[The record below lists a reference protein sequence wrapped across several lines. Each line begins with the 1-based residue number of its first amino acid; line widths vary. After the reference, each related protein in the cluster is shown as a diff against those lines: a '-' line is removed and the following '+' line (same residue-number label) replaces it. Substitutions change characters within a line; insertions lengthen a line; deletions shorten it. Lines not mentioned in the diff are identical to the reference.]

1 MPIHLH
7 YNQLCYEKNIG
18 VVDREDREQ
27 WPSRSVVRAFLEG
40 KISTFKEFT
49 EHQSGNDP
57 KDKKWMNRWD
67 TFVESLEKSREDE
80 EGLKKLCSAFM
91 TAQRAKR
98 WRKGKRDDVT

>member
-1 MPIHLH
+1 
-7 YNQLCYEKNIG
+7 LCYEKNIG

-40 KISTFKEFT
+40 KIGTFKEFT
-49 EHQSGNDP
+49 EHQSGDDP

-98 WRKGKRDDVT
+98 WRKGKRDDGM